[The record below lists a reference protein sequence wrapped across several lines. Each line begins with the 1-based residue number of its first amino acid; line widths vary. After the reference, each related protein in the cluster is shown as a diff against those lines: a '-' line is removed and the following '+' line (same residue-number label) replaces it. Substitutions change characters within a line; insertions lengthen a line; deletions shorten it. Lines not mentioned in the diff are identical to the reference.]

1 MAEDK
6 SMRMSLVAKQ
16 INVGVPT
23 IVQHLSA
30 KGYKIDANP
39 NSKLNYEQLRE
50 LAKDFSRPDLLS
62 DMPKREEHVTEKQKG
77 DDDLPLYFRENTPL
91 VPTKTTES
99 QEVEK
104 VVGIIVEKPVVVL
117 TEPETIKV
125 EAKLQGTTVIG
136 KIDLEALKTPP
147 SSQIVYSLT
156 HTQY

>member
-39 NSKLNYEQLRE
+39 NTKLNFEHLGI

-62 DMPKREEHVTEKQKG
+62 DTPKKEEVVSEKQKG
-77 DDDLPLYFRENTPL
+77 ERR
-91 VPTKTTES
+91 
-99 QEVEK
+99 
-104 VVGIIVEKPVVVL
+104 
-117 TEPETIKV
+117 
-125 EAKLQGTTVIG
+125 KLG
-136 KIDLEALKTPP
+136 
-147 SSQIVYSLT
+147 
-156 HTQY
+156 